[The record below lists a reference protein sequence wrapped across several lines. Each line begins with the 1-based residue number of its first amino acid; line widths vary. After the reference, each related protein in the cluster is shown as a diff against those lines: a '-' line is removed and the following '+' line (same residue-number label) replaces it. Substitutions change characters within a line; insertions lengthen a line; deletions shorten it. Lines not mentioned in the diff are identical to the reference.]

1 MRELAGWRQN
11 QSRETHWEDFAV
23 SRKEIMIVW
32 IKMAVVTRY
41 KVEVD
46 LVYIL
51 QVEQTRL
58 LTLRCQ
64 VREGGKMRYD
74 F

>member
-23 SRKEIMIVW
+23 SRKEITIVW
-32 IKMAVVTRY
+32 IKMAVVTRC

-51 QVEQTRL
+51 QVEQT
-58 LTLRCQ
+58 TFGCQ
-64 VREGGKMRYD
+64 VREGGKVRYD